1 MKYKRVH
8 STVASFQ
15 VVVTSSDSLEFGI
28 IGNHGC
34 MCERY
39 LAVISARLIPDR

>member
-15 VVVTSSDSLEFGI
+15 VVVNSSDRLESGI

-39 LAVISARLIPDR
+39 LAANSARLIPDR